1 MTPVWYNIYRA
12 AFYETLENKRSR
24 RERLFKVA
32 ICETLKPP
40 FLPKVAFSETLT
52 A

>member
-1 MTPVWYNIYRA
+1 MTPVWYSIYRA

-24 RERLFKVA
+24 RERFFKVA
-32 ICETLKPP
+32 FCETLNPA
-40 FLPKVAFSETLT
+40 FSPKVAFPETLT

>member
-1 MTPVWYNIYRA
+1 MTSVWYNIYRA

-32 ICETLKPP
+32 IYKTLKPP
-40 FLPKVAFSETLT
+40 FLLKVAFSETLT

>member
-1 MTPVWYNIYRA
+1 MTPVWYIYKIA

-32 ICETLKPP
+32 FSETLNPA
-40 FLPKVAFSETLT
+40 FSPKVAFSETLT